1 MKYKIGIGI
10 SAGIAGYKI
19 ADLIKSLKAKNI
31 AVSVIMTKKAV
42 EMFGSD
48 IFSASSGNKVYQ
60 KIIPDFF
67 DYQAVLKLKKVE
79 HITLADSLDLLLV
92 APATADIIAK
102 IAHGIADDFLTTLVL
117 SVTCK
122 VVIAPSMNSNM
133 WTNKI
138 TRENLLKLK
147 SLGFLLIS
155 PDSGQLACGYQGVGR
170 LKNINEIENII
181 LHYLQKSSSLK
192 GKKILVTG
200 GGTSEPIDDVR
211 YITNKASGKMGK
223 SIAECAYLRG
233 GKTLFIKADSALGS
247 DFPVKEASFN
257 TVSDLKAQ
265 LLKYCPDYDIIFH
278 SASVSDFRLYPK
290 FSGKLD
296 SQQSLHLDLH
306 PAEKLINQIKNIN
319 PKIKL
324 VGFKA
329 EFGIKEYEIKN
340 ISAKLFKEAKA
351 DYVVVNDIS
360 RDDIGFSSDYNELYI
375 ISKKGLINK
384 LQKDTKQQI
393 ADKLLDIIL

>member
-19 ADLIKSLKAKNI
+19 VDLIKSLKAKNI
-31 AVSVIMTKKAV
+31 EVSVTMTKKAV
-42 EMFGSD
+42 EMFGSE
-48 IFSASSGNKVYQ
+48 IYSAASGNKVYQ
-60 KIIPDFF
+60 NIIPRSF
-67 DYQAVLKLKKVE
+67 DYQEVLNKKKVE
-79 HITLADSLDLLLV
+79 HITLADSLDLLLI

-102 IAHGIADDFLTTLVL
+102 IAHGIADDFLTTLIL

-122 VVIAPSMNSNM
+122 VVIAPSMNTNM
-133 WTNKI
+133 WTNKV
-138 TRENLLKLK
+138 TRENLRKLK

-155 PDSGQLACGYQGVGR
+155 PDSGELACGYQGVGR
-170 LKNINEIENII
+170 LKNISEIENII
-181 LHYLQKSSSLK
+181 MQYLHKSNSLK
-192 GKKILVTG
+192 DKKILVTG
-200 GGTSEPIDDVR
+200 GGTSEPIDDIR

-223 SIAECAYLRG
+223 SIAESAYLRG
-233 GKTLFIKADSALGS
+233 AETLLIKSDSGVVS
-247 DFPVKEASFN
+247 DYPLKEAFFN
-257 TVSDLKAQ
+257 TVSDLRAQ
-265 LLKYCPDYDIIFH
+265 LLKYCPRYDIIFH

-296 SQQSLHLDLH
+296 SQKSYHFDLL
-306 PAEKLINQIKNIN
+306 PGEKLINNIKNIN

-329 EFGIKEYEIKN
+329 EFGVKENQIKN
-340 ISAKLFKEAKA
+340 ISAKLFKEAKT
-351 DYVVVNDIS
+351 DYVVINDIS
-360 RDDIGFSSDYNELYI
+360 REDIGFSSDYNELYI

-384 LQKDTKQQI
+384 LKKDTKQQI